1 MLMMGACYTCMPTCL
16 ELDDPEPKVKCT
28 LHCTLHSM
36 VHYWVHCTVHHVV
49 IDDQP

>member
-1 MLMMGACYTCMPTCL
+1 MPTCL

-28 LHCTLHSM
+28 VHCTLHSM

>member
-1 MLMMGACYTCMPTCL
+1 MPTCL

>member
-1 MLMMGACYTCMPTCL
+1 MPTCL

-28 LHCTLHSM
+28 VHCTLHSM
-36 VHYWVHCTVHHVV
+36 VHYWVHCTMHHIV

>member
-1 MLMMGACYTCMPTCL
+1 MPTCL

-28 LHCTLHSM
+28 VHCTLHFM